1 MLNSD
6 DEADTNASYQCIF
19 PRLATCGAASTD
31 AGYVVPEQSER
42 SAVFGSEQNTASLYH
57 TSLVAWSILLAEYTD
72 LKNVCFGVFP
82 CEDSDISSIQQWEA
96 VIDSQLPISDAVTLR
111 STRRWLLE
119 GPARLEVFNTC
130 IVFSPNDPQE
140 ASCFKSLRSIEKLSD
155 IVLLVEPLSPTPQL
169 SLRYGSSALNDVH
182 AQNIASMLK
191 QIIHHLTNS
200 PSRPLVDSCLLSKY
214 HQDQIARWNSDAP
227 AVPLD
232 SCIHTLFRVQCM
244 LQPDAQ
250 AICAWD
256 GTITYRELDRLSSAV
271 KGLLQP
277 YNPAPNS
284 VVPILFK
291 KSKWAVVAMLGVLK
305 AGAAF
310 SMLDPSY
317 PTKRLVDICHD
328 VDAKVLV
335 CSEEL
340 SIDVSGNILT
350 IGDHNIANA
359 SYSTVHPVK
368 TASHDAAYVVY
379 TSGSTGAPKGII
391 IEHGSFCTNVMASSR
406 AQNLDRSSRILQFA
420 SYAFDVSI
428 HECLTPL
435 LLGGCVC
442 IPSESQRVNSLKEA
456 VRSLGV
462 NWMELTPSVAR
473 LWQPE
478 DIPTVSTLVLGGEP
492 MLPSD
497 VSQWKD
503 KVRLVCAY
511 GPAECTIV
519 STVQSCVQDLGN
531 IGVSPGGTCWI
542 ASQDNHQ
549 RLMPVGC
556 VGELIIGGPIVGR
569 GYLKRPCLT
578 KNAFIINPEWASLFG
593 LDETYRLYKTGD
605 LVRYN
610 YDGTI
615 AYIGR
620 KDTQVKLNGQR
631 VELGEVEYQARQ
643 CFHDAVIAAEI
654 AAPAGRKPTLILF
667 IAPRQEYSIQ
677 MDCKTLL
684 YPPSAVF
691 LGQAQAARS
700 GLQNVLPRHMI
711 PTAYIELVAMPI
723 SRTGKVDRRVLRE
736 AIENVSEDDFRAYY
750 PTPHNN
756 MINSPNTPVLD
767 QLRHLFSA
775 ALDIPEDKIGPND
788 SFFQLG
794 GDSVSAIKL
803 VGDAR
808 DQGLKMTVEALF
820 RQQTICKLETCT
832 HQTSG
837 SIDTPIS
844 AFSLLDPS
852 SKATYIAQ
860 ATEQCSVSPEQIED
874 IYPCTPLQ
882 EALMAYSSKRPGA
895 FQATFRFRLPQQL
908 DILRLKEAWITVI
921 AANPILRTRIVHSET
936 GALQVVLR
944 PEEPL
949 QWDLIYDVN
958 EIPGSFMSYGAPLI
972 NVAVVSDT
980 GGKPDRTFCLM
991 MHHAIFDGWSYA
1003 LILSAV
1009 EGAYKHMN
1017 AVQRPFTPF
1026 IKHIMSCNYECAR
1039 DFWCS
1044 EFKDTQAVPFPVPP
1058 FTSGHMVNS
1067 ITTVQRQIHIS
1078 EWLGGCYT
1086 PSTIIQLAFS
1096 MLIAW
1101 RTSSMDVVF
1110 GLTVTGR
1117 NAPVPG
1123 VHETTGP
1130 TIATFPLRTI
1140 LHGRLNVA
1148 DSLVLMQNHIT
1159 RLIPFEQTGLQRI
1172 KSLSSETASAC
1183 QFQSLLVIQPATNRK
1198 SQRILSECPSNEYEQ
1213 VKFSTCPL
1221 TLVCELE
1228 ADKLSI
1234 KAVFDNA
1241 VVVADGMQR
1250 MLDQLEYLVDMIT
1263 KSPTSK
1269 IESIIPRPSNI
1280 YPDALRQGQSWSAY
1294 IEKKAYDYFDGEVS
1308 VIVDTIVPKG
1318 GSNQHTV
1325 MFICEADQNCESAEL
1340 SDLFTRPTDQ
1350 VRWQLHQL
1358 ICSLQESLP
1367 CSVVPSL
1374 CLPIHSMPLD
1384 AFGQPDRSRLC
1395 EEASSKSHCFLR
1407 SLMVPANNQI
1417 DYNILPGEAR
1427 LRTAVAHVL
1436 GMEPKNISPKDDF
1449 FALGGDSIS
1458 AMQVVSLCRKHH
1470 LSLTASDIFDGKS
1483 IETIAS
1489 SVKPLT
1495 LYTPPSTPGSDRSL
1509 GARFPLLSLKS
1520 DRDMEVLESAIMATY
1535 DFQSMDSIE
1544 DVYPCSESHQGLLQ
1558 TQMLQPFNYQSYTIW
1573 EVTTGS
1579 MASPV
1584 CPTKL
1589 RNAWFNIARRHPA
1602 LRTHLIE
1609 SPLSVG
1615 IHQKIHIVHEDYVT
1629 DIPIISCADE
1639 QVFAELRKPF
1649 LQTSTKIYYPHA
1661 FTICQTISGRVFC
1674 KLVGGQAFLDAASV
1688 LIILHEL
1695 SEAYDGQLSPLPGPL
1710 YGPAVAWFQSLR
1722 NADDR
1727 MDYWRRQLKATR
1739 PCIFPM
1745 LRDQDSHTETLV
1757 ITEHL
1762 ASTATLISFCTLHG
1776 LTVTNLMQVA
1786 WGLTLRYY
1794 TESDD
1799 VCFGAL
1805 MSGRDSRIAD
1815 VDKMIGPFF
1824 NVLVCQLRFGREDS
1838 LLAILRRN
1846 QVETG
1851 NRLLNQ
1857 HCSLIEILRFSKY
1870 FGQPLFNTC
1879 ISVEQP
1885 LSMDSCNASL
1895 CFKELETLEPTEYG
1909 LIATVT
1915 IGPTDVRLGLTY
1927 KSNLL
1932 MEEQAFKVA
1941 SQFRVSLME
1950 IVGSLDN

>member
-6 DEADTNASYQCIF
+6 DEADTNSSYQCIF
-19 PRLATCGAASTD
+19 PRLATCEARNTD
-31 AGYVVPEQSER
+31 AGCVAFEQSER
-42 SAVFGSEQNTASLYH
+42 SVVLELEQNSTSLHH
-57 TSLVAWSILLAEYTD
+57 TSLVAWSVLLAEYTD
-72 LKNVCFGVFP
+72 SNNVCFGVFP
-82 CEDSDISSIQQWEA
+82 CELRDISSIQQWEA
-96 VIDSQLPISDAVTLR
+96 VIDSQLPTSDAVTLR

-119 GPARLEVFNTC
+119 NAARVEVFNTC
-130 IVFSPNDPQE
+130 IVFSPNDWQE
-140 ASCFKSLRSIEKLSD
+140 ASWSNPLRSIEKLSD
-155 IVLLVEPLSPTPQL
+155 IILIVEPLSPTPLL
-169 SLRYGSSALNDVH
+169 SLRYISSALNGVH
-182 AQNIASMLK
+182 AQNIISILK
-191 QIIHHLTNS
+191 QIIHNLTNS
-200 PSRPLVDSCLLSKY
+200 PSRPLADSCLLSKH
-214 HQDQIARWNSDAP
+214 HQDQIAKWNSDAP
-227 AVPLD
+227 DVPLD

-271 KGLLQP
+271 QGLLQP
-277 YNPAPNS
+277 YNLAPES
-284 VVPILFK
+284 VVPILLK
-291 KSKWAVVAMLGVLK
+291 KSKWAVIAMLGVLK

-310 SMLDPSY
+310 CMLDPSY
-317 PTKRLVDICHD
+317 PTKRLVDICQD
-328 VDAKVLV
+328 VDARVLV
-335 CSEEL
+335 CSEEV
-340 SIDVSGNILT
+340 SIDLSGKNLT
-350 IGDHNIANA
+350 LGDHNIANE
-359 SYSTVHPVK
+359 SYSAVHPVK
-368 TASHDAAYVVY
+368 RASHDAAYVVY

-391 IEHGSFCTNVMASSR
+391 IEHGSFCTNAMASSQ
-406 AQNLDRSSRILQFA
+406 AQNLDRSSRVLQFA
-420 SYAFDVSI
+420 SYAFDVSV

-435 LLGGCVC
+435 VLGGCVC

-456 VRSLGV
+456 IRSLSV

-473 LWQPE
+473 LLQPE
-478 DIPTVSTLVLGGEP
+478 DIPSVKTLVMGGEP

-497 VSQWKD
+497 ISQWKD

-519 STVQSCVQDLGN
+519 STVQPCVRDLGN
-531 IGVSPGGTCWI
+531 IGLSPGGTCWI
-542 ASQDNHQ
+542 ASKDNHQ

-556 VGELIIGGPIVGR
+556 IGELIIGGPIVGR

-578 KNAFIINPEWASLFG
+578 KNAFIINPEWASLFR
-593 LDETYRLYKTGD
+593 LNKTYRFYKTGD
-605 LVRYN
+605 LVRYH

-643 CFHDAVIAAEI
+643 CFRDAVIAAEI

-667 IAPRQEYSIQ
+667 IAPRQEYSI
-677 MDCKTLL
+677 DLKCNIPLC
-684 YPPSAVF
+684 PPSAMF
-691 LGQAQAARS
+691 LEQAQATRAH
-700 GLQNVLPRHMI
+700 LQNVLPRNMV
-711 PTAYIELVAMPI
+711 PTAYIELLAMPI
-723 SRTGKVDRRVLRE
+723 SRTGKVDRRILRE
-736 AIENVSEDDFRAYY
+736 AIKNVPESDFRAYY

-756 MINSPNTPVLD
+756 IINSPNTPVLD
-767 QLRHLFSA
+767 KLRHLFSA
-775 ALDIPEDKIGPND
+775 ALGIPEDKIGPND

-808 DQGLKMTVEALF
+808 DQGLQMTVEVLF
-820 RQQTICKLETCT
+820 RQQTICKLEACT
-832 HQTSG
+832 HQTS
-837 SIDTPIS
+837 SSNDPPIP

-860 ATEQCSVSPEQIED
+860 ATEQCSVFPEQIED

-882 EALMAYSSKRPGA
+882 EALMAFSSRRPGA
-895 FQATFRFRLPQQL
+895 FQAKFRFRLPQQL

-921 AANPILRTRIVHSET
+921 AANPILRTRIVHSDT

-944 PEEPL
+944 PGEPL
-949 QWDLIYDVN
+949 EWDLIYDVN
-958 EIPGSFMSYGAPLI
+958 KSPGSFMSYGAPLVNLAI
-972 NVAVVSDT
+972 VNDT
-980 GGKPDRTFCLM
+980 GGKLDRTFCLT
-991 MHHAIFDGWSYA
+991 MHHAIFDGWSYT

-1026 IKHIMSCNYECAR
+1026 IKHIMSCDYESAR

-1044 EFKDTQAVPFPVPP
+1044 EFQDTQAVPFPVPP
-1058 FTSGHMVNS
+1058 LTSGHMANS
-1067 ITTVQRQIHIS
+1067 ITTVHRQIHIS

-1086 PSTIIQLAFS
+1086 PSTIIQLAFA

-1101 RTSSMDVVF
+1101 RTKSMDVVF

-1123 VHETTGP
+1123 VHKTTGP

-1140 LHGRLNVA
+1140 LYGRLNVA
-1148 DSLVLMQNHIT
+1148 DSLVLMQNHIA
-1159 RLIPFEQTGLQRI
+1159 RLIPFEQTGLRRI
-1172 KSLSSETASAC
+1172 KSFSSEAASAC

-1198 SQRILSECPSNEYEQ
+1198 SQRILCECPSNGYEQ

-1228 ADKLSI
+1228 ADKLLI
-1234 KAVFDNA
+1234 KAVFDNVA
-1241 VVVADGMQR
+1241 VVADGMQR

-1269 IESIIPRPSNI
+1269 IEKIIPRPSNI
-1280 YPDALRQGQSWSAY
+1280 YACALRQGQSWSSY
-1294 IEKKAYDYFDGEVS
+1294 IEKKAYDYFDGEVA
-1308 VIVDTIVPKG
+1308 VVVDTIVPKG
-1318 GSNQHTV
+1318 DSSQRTV
-1325 MFICEADQNCESAEL
+1325 MFICEADRTCESTGI
-1340 SDLFTRPTDQ
+1340 SGLFTRPTDQ
-1350 VRWQLHQL
+1350 VRLQLHQL
-1358 ICSLQESLP
+1358 ICSLQHSLP
-1367 CSVVPSL
+1367 CSVAPLL
-1374 CLPIHSMPLD
+1374 CLPIHSIPLD
-1384 AFGQPDRSRLC
+1384 PFGQPDRTHLC
-1395 EEASSKSHCFLR
+1395 EEASSKTLYFLR
-1407 SLMVPANNQI
+1407 SLLGPADNQI

-1427 LRTAVAHVL
+1427 VRTVVAHVL
-1436 GMEPKNISPKDDF
+1436 GMEPENISPKDDF

-1470 LSLTASDIFDGKS
+1470 LSLTAIDIFDGKT

-1535 DFQSMDSIE
+1535 DIQSMDSIE

-1584 CPTKL
+1584 CRIKL

-1609 SPLSVG
+1609 SPLSIG
-1615 IHQKIHIVHEDYVT
+1615 IHPKIHIVHKDYVT
-1629 DIPIISCADE
+1629 DVPIISCADE
-1639 QVFAELRKPF
+1639 HAFAELRKPF
-1649 LQTSTKIYYPHA
+1649 LKNSTNIYYPHA
-1661 FTICQTISGRVFC
+1661 FTICQTVSGRVFC
-1674 KLVGGQAFLDAASV
+1674 KLEGGQAFLDATSV

-1695 SEAYDGQLSPLPGPL
+1695 SEAYDGQLSPVPGPL
-1710 YGPAVAWFQSLR
+1710 YGSAVAWFQSLP
-1722 NADDR
+1722 NANDR
-1727 MDYWRRQLKATR
+1727 MEYWRRQLEETS

-1745 LRDQDSHTETLV
+1745 LRDQDSPTETLV

-1762 ASTATLISFCTLHG
+1762 TNIATLIPFCTMHG

-1805 MSGRDSRIAD
+1805 MSGRDFRIAD

-1824 NVLVCQLRFGREDS
+1824 NVLVCQLRFSREDS
-1838 LLAILRRN
+1838 LLDILRRN

-1851 NRLLNQ
+1851 NRLLNR

-1915 IGPTDVRLGLTY
+1915 IGPTDLQLGLTY
-1927 KSNLL
+1927 KSDLL
-1932 MEEQAFKVA
+1932 TEEQAFNVA
-1941 SQFRVSLME
+1941 NQFRVSIME
-1950 IVGSLDN
+1950 MVDSLNN